1 MALSFVGVCC
11 GKSAYSQCT
20 VTHPVDPQDSTNV
33 GIGDRLRA
41 ERQRLGYAQADFG
54 AAVGVSKTTQFNY
67 EAGDRSPDARYL
79 RRAAALGMD
88 LLLVITG
95 RKDDSG
101 AERYVRVPA
110 LPERPARGLAA
121 ANEDAAAYDTRQD
134 VSGLCF
140 GKDWLASRQL
150 EVGKLTVV
158 TVRGSAM
165 EGTLSDGDQV
175 LIDQQDIT
183 PRSGYAY
190 ALRQGEELL
199 VRYCQMLP
207 GRVLRV
213 TSANPAFAAYDVDL
227 SAAPDLEVIGRVVAS
242 VHEW

>member
-1 MALSFVGVCC
+1 M
-11 GKSAYSQCT
+11 
-20 VTHPVDPQDSTNV
+20 

-79 RRAAALGMD
+79 RKAAALGMD
-88 LLLVITG
+88 LTLVITG

-101 AERYVRVPA
+101 ADRYVRVPA
-110 LPERPARGLAA
+110 LPDRAARGPASA
-121 ANEDAAAYDTRQD
+121 KEEAAAYETGQE

-175 LIDQQDIT
+175 LIDQQDIA

-213 TSANPAFAAYDVDL
+213 SSANPAFAAYDVDL
-227 SAAPDLEVIGRVVAS
+227 STATDLEVIGRVVAS
-242 VHEW
+242 VHKW

>member
-1 MALSFVGVCC
+1 MGDALSESG
-11 GKSAYSQCT
+11 YSHCT
-20 VTHPVDPQDSTNV
+20 VNPNTDPDDSTNV

-88 LLLVITG
+88 LTLVITG
-95 RKDDSG
+95 RRDESG
-101 AERYVRVPA
+101 ADRYVRVPA
-110 LPERPARGLAA
+110 LPDPATSGAA
-121 ANEDAAAYDTRQD
+121 SAHESSASYEAGQE

-140 GKDWLASRQL
+140 GREWLTQRLL
-150 EVGKLTVV
+150 EPTRLSVV
-158 TVRGSAM
+158 TVRGAAM
-165 EGTLSDGDQV
+165 AGVLSEGDQV
-175 LIDQQDIT
+175 LVDQRDVL

-190 ALRQGEELL
+190 VLRQGDELL

-213 TSANPAFAAYDVDL
+213 TSANAAFASYDVDL
-227 SAAPDLEVIGRVVAS
+227 SESPGIEIVGRVVAS
-242 VHEW
+242 LHAW

>member
-1 MALSFVGVCC
+1 M
-11 GKSAYSQCT
+11 
-20 VTHPVDPQDSTNV
+20 

-79 RRAAALGMD
+79 QKAAALGMD
-88 LLLVITG
+88 LLLIITG

-101 AERYVRVPA
+101 ADRYVRVPA
-110 LPERPARGLAA
+110 MPDRAARSPASAREG
-121 ANEDAAAYDTRQD
+121 AAAYETRQD

-140 GKDWLASRQL
+140 GKDWLAARQL

-158 TVRGSAM
+158 TVRGTAM
-165 EGTLSDGDQV
+165 EGALSDGDQV
-175 LIDQQDIT
+175 LIDQQDTT

-227 SAAPDLEVIGRVVAS
+227 SSPCDLEVIGRVVAS